1 MTMRA
6 MQQLSPRRAAPRGLR
21 SPRGATT
28 QVSWGRKLLRSP
40 RAWLAAAAIAAAALA
55 GCASLDTQQ
64 RQWIFQPAKET
75 WWAGAQAA
83 EGMQD
88 IWIVFDSQSS
98 GAPARLH
105 GLWLA
110 NDDPQAP
117 VLLYL
122 HGARWDV
129 TGSAPR
135 IRRMG
140 ALGFS
145 VLAIDYRGFGKS
157 RDESGDTLPSEDSA
171 YEDARAAWAWIA
183 RAHPQQRRYI
193 FGHSLGSA
201 IGVDLA
207 TRAPDAS
214 GLIVEGSFPSIAAV
228 FETMSWGWLP
238 VGPLITQR
246 FDAQSRI
253 ASVGV
258 PVLVVHGS
266 EDRLIR
272 PELGR
277 ALYDRARAP
286 KRFVL
291 VEGGS
296 HHNTNA
302 LGQPQYAQA
311 LQELFGPTL

>member
-1 MTMRA
+1 MRA
-6 MQQLSPRRAAPRGLR
+6 MLLSRLLHSPRI
-21 SPRGATT
+21 
-28 QVSWGRKLLRSP
+28 
-40 RAWLAAAAIAAAALA
+40 WLAAAALAAASLA
-55 GCASLDTQQ
+55 GCAALDTRQ
-64 RQWIFQPAKET
+64 RQLIFQPAKET

-83 EGMQD
+83 AGMQD
-88 IWIVFDSQSS
+88 VWIAFDSGVS
-98 GAPARLH
+98 GVPVRLH

-110 NDDPQAP
+110 NEDPQAP

-140 ALGFS
+140 SLGFS

-157 RDESGDTLPSEDSA
+157 REDSGDDLPSEERA
-171 YEDARAAWAWIA
+171 YEDALAAWAWIA
-183 RAHPQQRRYI
+183 REHPNLRRYV
-193 FGHSLGSA
+193 FGHSLGGA
-201 IGVDLA
+201 IAVNLA
-207 TRAPDAS
+207 AEASDAS

-238 VGPLITQR
+238 VGPLISQR
-246 FDAQSRI
+246 FDAGSRI
-253 ASVGV
+253 AKVQV

-266 EDRLIR
+266 EDSLIR

-277 ALYDRARAP
+277 ALYDGARGP

-302 LGQPQYAQA
+302 LATAQYAQA
-311 LQELFGPTL
+311 LQELFGPVP

>member
-1 MTMRA
+1 
-6 MQQLSPRRAAPRGLR
+6 MQRLF
-21 SPRGATT
+21 
-28 QVSWGRKLLRSP
+28 WGRVLLRSP
-40 RAWLAAAAIAAAALA
+40 RTWLAATALAIAALA
-55 GCASLDTQQ
+55 GCATLDTQQ
-64 RQWIFQPAKET
+64 RQWIFQPARET

-88 IWIVFDSQSS
+88 VWIDFDSRVS
-98 GAPARLH
+98 GAPVRLH

-110 NDDPQAP
+110 NADPDAP

-135 IRRMG
+135 VRRMG

-157 RDESGDTLPSEDSA
+157 REASTDDLPSESRA
-171 YEDARAAWAWIA
+171 YEDAQAAWAWIG
-183 RAHPQQRRYI
+183 REHPGQRRYI

-201 IGVDLA
+201 VAVNLA
-207 TRAPDAS
+207 AESGDAS
-214 GLIVEGSFPSIAAV
+214 GLIVEGSFPSIPAV
-228 FETMSWGWLP
+228 FESMRWGWLP

-246 FDAQSRI
+246 FDAGSRI
-253 ASVGV
+253 AKVGV

-266 EDRLIR
+266 EDQLIR

-277 ALYDRARAP
+277 ALYAQARAP

-296 HHNTNA
+296 HHNANA
-302 LGQPQYAQA
+302 LGQAQYAQA
-311 LQELFGPTL
+311 LRELFGPAL

>member
-1 MTMRA
+1 MRA
-6 MQQLSPRRAAPRGLR
+6 MLLSR
-21 SPRGATT
+21 
-28 QVSWGRKLLRSP
+28 LLRSP
-40 RAWLAAAAIAAAALA
+40 RTWLVATALAAASLA
-55 GCASLDTQQ
+55 GCAALDTRQ
-64 RQWIFQPAKET
+64 RQLIFQPAKET

-83 EGMQD
+83 AGMQD
-88 IWIVFDSQSS
+88 VWIAFDSGVS
-98 GAPARLH
+98 GVPVRLH

-110 NDDPQAP
+110 NEDPEAP

-140 ALGFS
+140 SLGFS

-157 RDESGDTLPSEDSA
+157 REESGDDLPSEERA

-183 RAHPQQRRYI
+183 RAHPDQRRYV
-193 FGHSLGSA
+193 FGHSLGAA
-201 IGVDLA
+201 IAVNLA
-207 TRAPDAS
+207 AEAPDAS

-238 VGPLITQR
+238 VGPLISQR
-246 FDAQSRI
+246 FDAGSRI
-253 ASVGV
+253 AKVQV

-266 EDRLIR
+266 EDSLIR

-277 ALYDRARAP
+277 ALYDNARAP

-302 LGQPQYAQA
+302 LGAAQYAQA
-311 LQELFGPTL
+311 LRELFGPTL

>member
-1 MTMRA
+1 MRA
-6 MQQLSPRRAAPRGLR
+6 MPFLRLTHSPRR
-21 SPRGATT
+21 
-28 QVSWGRKLLRSP
+28 
-40 RAWLAAAAIAAAALA
+40 WLAAVAVGAAALA
-55 GCASLDTQQ
+55 GCAALDTKQ
-64 RQWIFQPAKET
+64 RELIFQPAKET

-83 EGMQD
+83 AGMQD
-88 IWIVFDSQSS
+88 VWIDFDSGVS
-98 GAPARLH
+98 GVPVRLH

-110 NDDPQAP
+110 NEDPQAP

-157 RDESGDTLPSEDSA
+157 REDSGDDLPSEERA

-183 RAHPQQRRYI
+183 RAHPDQRRYV
-193 FGHSLGSA
+193 FGHSLGAA
-201 IGVDLA
+201 IAVNLA
-207 TRAPDAS
+207 AEAPDAS

-238 VGPLITQR
+238 VGPLISQR
-246 FDAQSRI
+246 FDAGSRI
-253 ASVGV
+253 AKVKV

-266 EDRLIR
+266 EDSLIR

-277 ALYDRARAP
+277 ALYDNARAP

-302 LGQPQYAQA
+302 LAAAQYAQA
-311 LQELFGPTL
+311 LQELFGPVP